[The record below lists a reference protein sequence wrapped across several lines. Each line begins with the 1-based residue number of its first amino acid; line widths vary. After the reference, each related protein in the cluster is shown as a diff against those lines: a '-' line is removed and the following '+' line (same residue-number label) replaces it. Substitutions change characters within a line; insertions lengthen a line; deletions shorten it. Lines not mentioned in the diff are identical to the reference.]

1 MGAKNYRDLIAWQK
15 AMDFVEAVYRSS
27 ASFPREEM
35 YGITSQLRR
44 AAVSVPANI
53 AEGQGRH
60 SKREFRKFV
69 MIAHGSLR
77 EAETHIMIA
86 ERLKFLEGTVVEGLL
101 SRAGEIGRLLVG
113 LSNAL
118 SRPE

>member
-1 MGAKNYRDLIAWQK
+1 MGAKNYADLVVWQK
-15 AMDFVEAVYRSS
+15 AMDFVEAIYRNT
-27 ASFPREEM
+27 ACFPKEEI

-44 AAVSVPANI
+44 AAVSIPANI

-60 SKREFRKFV
+60 SKREFRRFT

-86 ERLKFLEGTVVEGLL
+86 ERLRYLDREFVQSLM
-101 SRAGEIGRLLVG
+101 SNAAEIGRLLIG
-113 LSNAL
+113 LANAL
-118 SRPE
+118 ARSE

>member
-1 MGAKNYRDLIAWQK
+1 MGAKNYRDLIVWQK
-15 AMDFVEAVYRSS
+15 AMDFVEIVYRSS
-27 ASFPREEM
+27 ACFPREEL

-44 AAVSVPANI
+44 ATVSVPANV

-69 MIAHGSLR
+69 LIAHGSLR

-86 ERLKFLEGTVVEGLL
+86 ERLRYLDRKVVQSLMSSAE
-101 SRAGEIGRLLVG
+101 EIGRLLVG
-113 LSNAL
+113 LANAL
-118 SRPE
+118 SRAE